1 MGGYIGSRAVN
12 LSTTAA
18 DVSGNATIGGNLT
31 VSGTTVTIDSANA
44 QTVDLGDNDKIRL
57 GDGDDLQ
64 IYHDASNSH
73 ISNATGNLTLDV
85 AGNIILDADSAEII
99 FKDGGTSF
107 GRVFNSSGN
116 FYINAPTAD
125 TDIIIQGNDGGSNV
139 NALSFD
145 MSAAGAATFNST
157 ITSGAIT
164 SSGVITANDYIDL
177 NNSGNRGKIGY
188 DSNNVYLGSTSGTG
202 EIHFKNN
209 IGSTDAPH
217 SSGDTKMVITDTGVG
232 IGTSSITSGFMLDV
246 IGDARFSDAAG
257 DDAVELGWS
266 GGGSVG
272 FVQAYD
278 RGASAFRDLSLN
290 NAMTIKSSGNVG
302 FSTASPEKRVH
313 IFDSTQTNQSIRF
326 GNPSATPYGEINYNS
341 TGSEHLYITSKGT
354 TSGYGNI
361 VFQVGGTPS
370 EAMRIDALGRV
381 GIGVAPAAVAD
392 STGVASLQ
400 AGGSFLVHFDIDGS
414 GTTSLTNNVY
424 WNGSAAKA
432 LFYGSTSDYYQTG
445 GIHHFRRSG
454 VTSAGSSATL
464 SEIVRFDGD
473 GIKFNGDTAA
483 ANALNDYEQGSWTPT
498 ITSGGG
504 STTASHTASE
514 CRYVRVG
521 NVINITGW
529 MYNINWAGITDGTY
543 VIITGLPFGSD
554 ADYLTPVLLS
564 HNTTNVANGY
574 VDNNGVVYLDNSS
587 GVEFQQQNNDI
598 TGDRFMISITLNL
611 AV

>member
-145 MSAAGAATFNST
+145 MSNAGAATFNSSVT
-157 ITSGAIT
+157 LANTLSI
-164 SSGVITANDYIDL
+164 SSA
-177 NNSGNRGKIGY
+177 
-188 DSNNVYLGSTSGTG
+188 STSG
-202 EIHFKNN
+202 FLQASSN
-209 IGSTDAPH
+209 ILQF
-217 SSGDTKMVITDTGVG
+217 
-232 IGTSSITSGFMLDV
+232 GTSS
-246 IGDARFSDAAG
+246 
-257 DDAVELGWS
+257 DDPV
-266 GGGSVG
+266 
-272 FVQAYD
+272 
-278 RGASAFRDLSLN
+278 AFFAN
-290 NAMTIKSSGNVG
+290 NAERMRIDASGNVG

-381 GIGVAPAAVAD
+381 GIGVVPAAVAD

-400 AGGSFLVHFDIDGS
+400 AGATFLTHFDPDGS
-414 GTTSLTNNVY
+414 GTTALTNNVY

-432 LFYGSTSDYYQTG
+432 LFYGYTSDYYQTS

-454 VTSAGSSATL
+454 ITSAGSSTTL

-483 ANALNDYEQGSWTPT
+483 ANALNDYETGTWTPA
-498 ITSGGG
+498 IS
-504 STTASHTASE
+504 
-514 CRYVRVG
+514 YG
-521 NVINITGW
+521 NIVINYASYVKVGQLVIA
-529 MYNINWAGITDGTY
+529 YCYIRADGVPSNGTTFL
-543 VIITGLPFGSD
+543 ISGLPF
-554 ADYLTPVLLS
+554 T
-564 HNTTNVANGY
+564 AN
-574 VDNNGVVYLDNSS
+574 NNSS
-587 GVEFQQQNNDI
+587 YYPLGSLGYTGNFNTNNWTDPHVAYNNSYLYFHRNDGNSATI
-598 TGDRFMISITLNL
+598 TNADVTGANRELIVQVYYHTTI
-611 AV
+611 